1 MEGFTLTTSIKIDK
15 KARQGI
21 KTIPCIKNVLLNL
34 TSNWLFNTNCHR
46 VTSRY
51 VTSFFEIFFNLMFL
65 MSMSGWRRVVR
76 LSTPMASRPSG
87 SSHIRTRSTTTR
99 RRTAASAIQSRKF
112 TTVYNSFLKMGQPW
126 HLFRLFLAFSNK
138 QYIFYNK
145 SMWKHVH
152 PVYGTRI
159 QTHNPLITSR
169 HPYPLDQGSC
179 PGEKIFIITSGS
191 GQWHWSCWETDSTRF
206 SVVKNPNAN
215 LSLKTTWR
223 KESYREREKGKCI
236 DRLDDWNGVRK

>member
-1 MEGFTLTTSIKIDK
+1 MFYWKLTARDITKISNKICSQKGNSRCYECPKDTEAARLWMPATCLAGRPWRESDKNSDVFYQMEGFTLTTSIKIDK

-76 LSTPMASRPSG
+76 LSTPTASRPSG

-145 SMWKHVH
+145 SKWK
-152 PVYGTRI
+152 
-159 QTHNPLITSR
+159 N
-169 HPYPLDQGSC
+169 
-179 PGEKIFIITSGS
+179 
-191 GQWHWSCWETDSTRF
+191 
-206 SVVKNPNAN
+206 VKM
-215 LSLKTTWR
+215 S
-223 KESYREREKGKCI
+223 I
-236 DRLDDWNGVRK
+236 

>member
-1 MEGFTLTTSIKIDK
+1 MLRMSQRYWSCKALNACNLFGRQALKRKWQKQWCFYQMEGFTLTTSIKIDK

-145 SMWKHVH
+145 SKWK
-152 PVYGTRI
+152 
-159 QTHNPLITSR
+159 N
-169 HPYPLDQGSC
+169 
-179 PGEKIFIITSGS
+179 
-191 GQWHWSCWETDSTRF
+191 
-206 SVVKNPNAN
+206 VKM
-215 LSLKTTWR
+215 S
-223 KESYREREKGKCI
+223 I
-236 DRLDDWNGVRK
+236 